1 MKKTLIKIS
10 VFVLVFI
17 VFLIV
22 ISKIMNKG
30 HNNMTMEMQ
39 PASLP
44 VVMMQKSGLA
54 YNRLHGYREAM
65 DVASQRETITVLGEH
80 RDTEFVIDTYGRDVT
95 GVAIEVRSTDGSRLI
110 ENTNITDYK
119 IMQGQVSGR
128 IAVKDLIEKNEE
140 YALIIFVEL
149 DGEEQIKYYTRIIWS
164 DSLHG
169 DEKLAFVKDFHERL
183 YDKEAAKEIT
193 KYLETNASLED
204 NRSFHKVNIHSSFQQ
219 ITWGEMSVK
228 EVLSPTIQLKEIAN
242 QTASIVLDY
251 VVSTGNGKDIVY
263 YQAQE
268 YFRVRY
274 TTERM
279 YLLDYERTMTQI
291 SNPEKMYANDKI
303 LLGITDENV
312 PLQESADGNVVA
324 FEVAN
329 CLYSYNITTN
339 KLTRVFSFYD
349 QGQLDVRTL
358 YGQHAIKIIDIN
370 EGGNISFAVYGY
382 MNRGRHEGEVGVQIY
397 YYDQALNTIEEQV
410 YIPYDKSYTV
420 LAAQMDQLF
429 YLNREQKLYF
439 SLEGYI
445 CEVDLSE
452 KTYEKLLEITQDDS
466 VQVSDNQSILV
477 WQAGGGVYGCDTL
490 EIRNLNNGIKTH
502 ITAAEGEAL
511 KALGFMGEDF
521 IYGVARKDEI
531 VKESSGQI
539 FFPMYK
545 IYIANAV
552 GERLKEYSQENIYV
566 TDCMVEGNQITLGR
580 VRKDAEDRYTQISDD
595 QIMNN
600 KQEEVGKNKI
610 VAADIAVYE
619 RYIQIQTRAAIDN
632 KTIKILNP
640 KEVVFEGGR
649 ELSFE
654 VDGERNRYYVYGPYG
669 VNGIYY
675 SPAKAINQAYNT
687 AGVVVDNTGSSIWIK
702 GNRVTKNQIMAIKK
716 PERTQDKS
724 SLAVCLD
731 TILNY
736 EGIMSN
742 AEYLMQQG
750 STVMEILEENLE
762 DADILDLTGCELDAV
777 LYYVNRDIPVLA
789 MLENEEAVLITGFN
803 EFNVVIMDP
812 ADGTLEKRGMNDT
825 ANWFK
830 ENGNHF
836 ITYTKK

>member
-17 VFLIV
+17 VSLVV

-44 VVMMQKSGLA
+44 VVMMQKSGMT

-119 IMQGQVSGR
+119 ITQGQVSGR
-128 IAVKDLIEKNEE
+128 IAIKDLIEKNEE

-164 DSLHG
+164 DSLYG
-169 DEKLAFVKDFHERL
+169 AEKLAFVKDFHERL

-204 NRSFHKVNIHSSFQQ
+204 NRTFHKVNIHSSFQQ
-219 ITWGEMSVK
+219 ITWGEMAVK
-228 EVLSPTIQLKEIAN
+228 EVLSPAMQLKEIAN
-242 QTASIVLDY
+242 QTASVVLDY

-263 YQAQE
+263 YQVQE

-274 TTERM
+274 TTERI

-312 PLQESADGNVVA
+312 PLLESADGNVVA

-329 CLYSYNITTN
+329 CLYSYNATTN

-382 MNRGRHEGEVGVQIY
+382 MNRGRHEGEVGVQVY
-397 YYDQALNTIEEQV
+397 YYDQALNTIEELV

-429 YLNREQKLYF
+429 YLNREQKLCF

-445 CEVDLSE
+445 CEVDLNE
-452 KTYEKLLEITQDDS
+452 KTYEKLLAITQDDS

-502 ITAAEGEAL
+502 ITATEGEAL
-511 KALGFMGEDF
+511 KALGFMGEDV

-531 VKESSGQI
+531 VKENSGQI

-545 IYIANAV
+545 VCIANAV
-552 GERLKEYSQENIYV
+552 GETLKEYSQENIYV
-566 TDCMVEGNQITLGR
+566 TDCVVEGNQITLGR
-580 VRKDAEDRYTQISDD
+580 VRKEGEERYTQITAD

-600 KQEEVGKNKI
+600 KQEEIGKNKI

-619 RYIQIQTRAAIDN
+619 RYIQIQTRAAIDS

-649 ELSFE
+649 ELPFE
-654 VDGERNRYYVYGPYG
+654 VEGELNRYYVYGPYG

-675 SPAKAINQAYNT
+675 SPAKAINQAYNI

-777 LYYVNRDIPVLA
+777 LYYVNKDIPVLA
-789 MLENEEAVLITGFN
+789 MLENGEAVLITGFN

-812 ADGTLEKRGMNDT
+812 TDGTLEKRGMNDT

-830 ENGNHF
+830 ENGNRF
-836 ITYTKK
+836 ITYAKK